1 MCSNS
6 FFAPINCQSFC
17 RITFCICWYFVSV
30 LSSEP
35 APPSGHFF
43 TENALTSLNRDA
55 STVLFTH
62 RASRQRFTSL
72 QVLTL
77 DLYRELWSRRS
88 DGMKA
93 PPASGFAA
101 STRPA
106 CTYQHRFSRCTTF
119 ASMIDAIP
127 LPVAVSMCILRSC
140 APPLFRRMQPQP
152 QCARKRCALGAFLH
166 LHYLT
171 MRS

>member
-1 MCSNS
+1 VLAYLYNFFECYALPFVANSVAAIVVPAMRSNS
-6 FFAPINCQSFC
+6 CFIKCPSFC
-17 RITFCICWYFVSV
+17 RITIWICCYFVAV

-43 TENALTSLNRDA
+43 TQNALSSLNRDA

-62 RASRQRFTSL
+62 LATCRSFTSL

-106 CTYQHRFSRCTTF
+106 CTYQHRFSRCT
-119 ASMIDAIP
+119 
-127 LPVAVSMCILRSC
+127 
-140 APPLFRRMQPQP
+140 
-152 QCARKRCALGAFLH
+152 
-166 LHYLT
+166 
-171 MRS
+171 